1 MKNHSLLTTFIAF
14 FAFSYPVTALKAQ
27 TDNPKALPEL
37 EQVLTAID
45 QNALKVPKFQ
55 VRSVITRV
63 TSPLFWGEAFKPPTP
78 ALIVQ
83 GKEIRVQQDLAVNDN
98 GRLFVDQLVTYVAT
112 IGNLQEHT
120 KYWLDPD
127 QGIGYFLQEKIDY
140 LTKEGTIAQ
149 LNDGLPTAHKD
160 TKVRVPLPA
169 LGHMQMENEATSK
182 RSEYLRFYGARVTGV
197 QEFGQLQCIRL
208 DWSIAPGKGSYA
220 VKGHVLVCPSR
231 DYKEVYKE
239 VQATSNK
246 PDEPVRQYTEKRVIE
261 SFKRF
266 GDAWLPTSARFER
279 QDFYEQGEVRSL
291 QESFRVVSFQSEEE
305 TEINI
310 FKPLL
315 SAGTRVFES
324 GGEAK
329 VEVMGS
335 DIAELLQQ
343 LRAGNFSSLKEE
355 VRDLSK

>member
-1 MKNHSLLTTFIAF
+1 
-14 FAFSYPVTALKAQ
+14 
-27 TDNPKALPEL
+27 
-37 EQVLTAID
+37 
-45 QNALKVPKFQ
+45 
-55 VRSVITRV
+55 
-63 TSPLFWGEAFKPPTP
+63 
-78 ALIVQ
+78 
-83 GKEIRVQQDLAVNDN
+83 
-98 GRLFVDQLVTYVAT
+98 
-112 IGNLQEHT
+112 
-120 KYWLDPD
+120 
-127 QGIGYFLQEKIDY
+127 
-140 LTKEGTIAQ
+140 
-149 LNDGLPTAHKD
+149 
-160 TKVRVPLPA
+160 
-169 LGHMQMENEATSK
+169 
-182 RSEYLRFYGARVTGV
+182 
-197 QEFGQLQCIRL
+197 
-208 DWSIAPGKGSYA
+208 
-220 VKGHVLVCPSR
+220 
-231 DYKEVYKE
+231 